1 MSDTSAT
8 LTHMP
13 DSTPGERVGI
23 RALQQNASG
32 VVQRAAAGE
41 VIVITDRGRP
51 VARLVPLAAS
61 PLQQLIDE
69 GRARPARVHPW
80 ELPEP
85 LPASDGPSLTELLAE
100 ARRDER

>member
-1 MSDTSAT
+1 
-8 LTHMP
+8 MP
-13 DSTPGERVGI
+13 DSKMGEPVGI

-32 VVQRAAAGE
+32 VVQRAATGE

-51 VARLVPLAAS
+51 VARLVPLASS

-69 GRARPARVHPW
+69 GRARLARVHPW

-85 LPASDGPSLTELLAE
+85 LPASQGPSLTQLLAE

>member
-1 MSDTSAT
+1 MAEEVGPE
-8 LTHMP
+8 H
-13 DSTPGERVGI
+13 VGI

-51 VARLVPLAAS
+51 VARLVPIAAS
-61 PLQQLIDE
+61 PLQQLLDE
-69 GRARPARVHPW
+69 GRARPARVSPW
-80 ELPEP
+80 DLPEA
-85 LPASDGPSLTELLAE
+85 LPATDGPSLNDLLAE

>member
-1 MSDTSAT
+1 MSDQ
-8 LTHMP
+8 
-13 DSTPGERVGI
+13 VGI
-23 RALQQNASG
+23 RALQQNAST

-51 VARLVPLAAS
+51 VARVVPMAAS
-61 PLQQLIDE
+61 PLQQLLDE
-69 GRARPARVHPW
+69 GRARPARTLPW

-85 LPASDGPSLTELLAE
+85 LPATGGATLGDLLAE